1 MKDLYDM
8 INGKIKALDALYDD
22 YLDIIDNNDYNKYY
36 YEKKLIEIR
45 YQSKAYLDV
54 LLIIEE
60 KLEKDVDK

>member
-45 YQSKAYLDV
+45 HQSKAYLDV
-54 LLIIEE
+54 LLMIEE